1 MTQGGATVASNLPE
15 PIDADDA
22 DFSWS
27 AEPPDP
33 LDRPDF
39 YDGVLWRRA
48 FAFVIDIA
56 LLTGVIVALA
66 IFNLFTLFIF
76 AGLIGLIIALPLLIV
91 YDTATVGSRQSGT
104 LGMRCMGIE
113 TRAWT
118 GARPTYFQA
127 FVASALYW
135 FLTPLTSGLIL
146 IWALFDD
153 RRRQLHDLLSGTVVI
168 RAARARRA
176 NESMTIEPERQ

>member
-1 MTQGGATVASNLPE
+1 MASNLPE
-15 PIDADDA
+15 PIDAD
-22 DFSWS
+22 FSWS
-27 AEPPDP
+27 AEPPNP
-33 LDRPDF
+33 LDRPEF

-48 FAFVIDIA
+48 IAFVIDIA
-56 LLTGVIVALA
+56 LLGAIIVALA

-76 AGLIGLIIALPLLIV
+76 AGLIALIVALPLLIV
-91 YDTATVGSRQSGT
+91 YDTATVGSKQAGT

-113 TRAWT
+113 TRAWN

-168 RAARARRA
+168 RAARVRETGTATAGDVRRG
-176 NESMTIEPERQ
+176 